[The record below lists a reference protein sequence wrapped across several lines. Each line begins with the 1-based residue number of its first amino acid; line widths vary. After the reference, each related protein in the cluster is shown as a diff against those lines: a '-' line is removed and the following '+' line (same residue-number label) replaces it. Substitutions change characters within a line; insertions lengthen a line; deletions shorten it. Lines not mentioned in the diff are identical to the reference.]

1 MNIRF
6 YLVFFGNTYLRD
18 GPCSNRKYAVALLHH
33 KDIIEALS
41 ALFSHTPCFQDYSG
55 FGLTVHIIREIAV
68 TGEQAV
74 GEIEHFICRGAVFG
88 IDLAYFRAEI

>member
-1 MNIRF
+1 M
-6 YLVFFGNTYLRD
+6 
-18 GPCSNRKYAVALLHH
+18 ALLHH

-41 ALFSHTPCFQDYSG
+41 ALFRIPRVFKIIQG

-88 IDLAYFRAEI
+88 VDLAYFRAEI